1 LLDNA
6 CKFTHDGAVR
16 LRVCAGNGVLSIE
29 VVDSGIGIPQDQLK
43 LIFEPFRQVDMS
55 DTRRYGGTGLGLA
68 ITKNVC
74 QLLGGAIAVDSTPGV
89 GSRFRV
95 EIPLPIR

>member
-1 LLDNA
+1 MPND
-6 CKFTHDGAVR
+6 
-16 LRVCAGNGVLSIE
+16 IE
-29 VVDSGIGIPQDQLK
+29 FQ

-74 QLLGGAIAVDSTPGV
+74 QLLGGTITVDSTLGV

-95 EIPLPIR
+95 VLPLPVVSPLNEGSSAPEPPDADAR